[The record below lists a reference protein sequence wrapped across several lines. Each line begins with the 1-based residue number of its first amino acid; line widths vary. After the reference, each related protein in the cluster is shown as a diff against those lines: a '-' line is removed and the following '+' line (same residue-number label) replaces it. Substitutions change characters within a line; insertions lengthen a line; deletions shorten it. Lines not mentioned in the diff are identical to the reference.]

1 MPEGPGD
8 NQLEGEDQRIGGDEP
23 VEPAVAAEPGE
34 PAVPGESAESAESA
48 EPGEPAVPPRMD
60 RRLFRRELMPAWIN
74 AVAALRSNPIQR
86 LGRPDLHI
94 AYLGSGHTVTAAVAA
109 AVHPQSTVWLW
120 DHRPSAVEFTA
131 ALADAAG
138 LNNLRVHEHPE
149 LPARLGA
156 TDPWRPV
163 DLVVVDHVLDA
174 FGAEGRAKVIDSIE
188 ESLRPGGAVVVSHRT
203 AIGWAEIDPLV
214 RLLRYMVTTNGGPLT
229 QATEAAVAWLT
240 RLRDTNAVYIQARPV
255 VGEWLNELANTPTA
269 QIIADYLDLD
279 LQPISHVQV
288 SDALGSIGC
297 HLVGSA
303 TFGDET
309 AMSGPEAPITNE
321 LFGAVNAAATVELR
335 ETFMDLALRRTHR
348 SDIYRLGHSRGS
360 QLGVSLSIAPFDPQ
374 NHGLL
379 EGADEMQLA
388 TLMHN
393 GVIHPAAPAP
403 VAATPVA
410 ATPLA
415 TSTSNESTS
424 ESTADISSSSSASVA
439 SSSSPTSRT
448 DQAGPAQQLS
458 AVLASLATPDNP
470 PLVVLPQFMTAIEG
484 ASQ

>member
-1 MPEGPGD
+1 
-8 NQLEGEDQRIGGDEP
+8 
-23 VEPAVAAEPGE
+23 
-34 PAVPGESAESAESA
+34 
-48 EPGEPAVPPRMD
+48 
-60 RRLFRRELMPAWIN
+60 
-74 AVAALRSNPIQR
+74 
-86 LGRPDLHI
+86 
-94 AYLGSGHTVTAAVAA
+94 
-109 AVHPQSTVWLW
+109 
-120 DHRPSAVEFTA
+120 
-131 ALADAAG
+131 
-138 LNNLRVHEHPE
+138 
-149 LPARLGA
+149 
-156 TDPWRPV
+156 
-163 DLVVVDHVLDA
+163 
-174 FGAEGRAKVIDSIE
+174 E

-309 AMSGPEAPITNE
+309 AMAGPDAPITNE

-348 SDIYRLGHSRGS
+348 ADIYRLGHSSGS
-360 QLGVSLSIAPFDPQ
+360 QLGDSLSIAPFDPQ

-424 ESTADISSSSSASVA
+424 ESTADISSSSASVA

-458 AVLASLATPDNP
+458 AVLASLASPDNP
-470 PLVVLPQFMTAIEG
+470 SLVVLPQFMTAIEG